1 MANES
6 RSRQPRPPATPQ
18 NSATM
23 GVILVVAAAVI
34 AILLFNAGGG
44 AAKDDNT
51 AKTAA
56 EAANGGKSGTTTTT
70 APAAVTTP
78 PGQLE
83 VVVGNGSGVAGR
95 AKATAEKL
103 NPLGYT
109 NTKFVDANSS
119 PTTVVYFSA
128 GHDADAVALAQLLG
142 LTDDRAQ
149 PLPAQSPLKEPVPT
163 AALTV
168 LVGTDFDPATAPF
181 ATTSAA
187 PTN

>member
-6 RSRQPRPPATPQ
+6 RARQSRPPATPQ

-44 AAKDDNT
+44 EAADGDPDQ
-51 AKTAA
+51 TAA
-56 EAANGGKSGTTTTT
+56 EAANGGGATTTSTI
-70 APAAVTTP
+70 PAIVTTP
-78 PGQLE
+78 PGNLE

-103 NPLGYT
+103 SPLGYT
-109 NTKFVDANSS
+109 NIQYVDGNAS
-119 PTTVVYFSA
+119 PTTVVYFTE
-128 GHDADAVALAQLLG
+128 GHDVDAIVLTQILG
-142 LTDDRAQ
+142 LTEDRAQ
-149 PLPAQSPLKEPVPT
+149 PMPAQSPLKEAIPT

-168 LVGTDFDPATAPF
+168 LVGTDFDPAV
-181 ATTSAA
+181 ATFTTTTV